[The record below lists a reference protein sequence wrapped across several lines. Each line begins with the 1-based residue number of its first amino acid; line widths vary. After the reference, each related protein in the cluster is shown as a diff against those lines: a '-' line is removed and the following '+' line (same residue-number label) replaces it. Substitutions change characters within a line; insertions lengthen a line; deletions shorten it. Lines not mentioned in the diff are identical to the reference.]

1 MSVSDGICQKSDI
14 AVENSL
20 TKRKVDVGAA
30 LNSKPKGCRNRDHV
44 DRLHLKMTGLS
55 LFRPLLSIERAGEQG
70 ECGWEDR
77 ARDGRARDVAGMTL
91 GRIGNTKAAVA
102 STTGQRAMDGMA
114 VGKRTHKSSHN
125 SKHRGTADR
134 RERAS
139 GQMGGTESGG
149 A

>member
-1 MSVSDGICQKSDI
+1 MPAGNSKKPVESAESTSMHADGRRQVSVSDGIWQKSDI

-44 DRLHLKMTGLS
+44 DRLHLKMTGLI
-55 LFRPLLSIERAGEQG
+55 LFRPLLSIEPAGEQG

-91 GRIGNTKAAVA
+91 GRIGNTNAAIL
-102 STTGQRAMDGMA
+102 D
-114 VGKRTHKSSHN
+114 
-125 SKHRGTADR
+125 
-134 RERAS
+134 
-139 GQMGGTESGG
+139 
-149 A
+149 